1 MRGRV
6 PIALAVV
13 AALAGCQESG
23 FDESKETQRPLK
35 VQHAL
40 DPLTGT
46 KVPGLAER
54 PMTLSVDTLGD
65 TLALGVRPVRAALPG
80 GRVPDY
86 MRTAARGVEVVP
98 PLTKLD
104 LAATD
109 AAEPDLILGTKEGD
123 GDLYDDLSRI
133 APTVMSEGDDWKLN
147 LRLHGEALGRTNDAE
162 KLLIDWDNRV
172 ATLRKALAGSAVA
185 AVLAEPTPFGE
196 GILAEVGVE
205 PGPRRDALIRID
217 SAPEWSGGGLLA
229 ARAALATSPPSSPA
243 SPHGARSSAPA
254 LLEHPVFADQDGE
267 A

>member
-6 PIALAVV
+6 LIALAVV

-54 PMTLSVDTLGD
+54 PMTLSADTLGD

-80 GRVPDY
+80 GRLPDY
-86 MRTAARGVEVVP
+86 LRSAARGVDVVP
-98 PLTKLD
+98 PLTELD
-104 LAATD
+104 LAATE
-109 AAEPDLILGTKEGD
+109 AADPDVILGTKEAD
-123 GDLYDDLSRI
+123 GDLYEELSRI

-162 KLLIDWDNRV
+162 RLLIDWDNRV
-172 ATLRKALAGSAVA
+172 ARVKGAIGGQKLVVSLPQ
-185 AVLAEPTPFGE
+185 PTPFAESILTDIGVQLGSE
-196 GILAEVGVE
+196 GSEVIRLR
-205 PGPRRDALIRID
+205 PR
-217 SAPEWSGGGLLA
+217 PEWSSGGLLA
-229 ARAALATSPPSSPA
+229 ARAALADIE
-243 SPHGARSSAPA
+243 RA
-254 LLEHPVFADQDGE
+254 L
-267 A
+267 

>member
-6 PIALAVV
+6 LIALVVV

-54 PMTLSVDTLGD
+54 PVTLSADTLGD

-80 GRVPDY
+80 GRLPDY
-86 MRTAARGVEVVP
+86 LRSAARGVEVVP
-98 PLTKLD
+98 PLTELD
-104 LAATD
+104 LAATE
-109 AAEPDLILGTKEGD
+109 AADPDLILGTKEAD
-123 GDLYDDLSRI
+123 GGLYERLSRI

-162 KLLIDWDNRV
+162 ELLIDWDNRV
-172 ATLRKALAGSAVA
+172 AKLRAALADTAIGV
-185 AVLAEPTPFGE
+185 VLAEPNAFGE
-196 GILAEVGVE
+196 SILTDLQVE
-205 PGPRRDALIRID
+205 PGRERDAIVRID
-217 SAPEWSGGGLLA
+217 PAPEWSGGGLLA
-229 ARAALATSPPSSPA
+229 ARAALADLK
-243 SPHGARSSAPA
+243 RR
-254 LLEHPVFADQDGE
+254 VF
-267 A
+267 